1 MWIDI
6 MVVFNLS
13 DVYALGFSFCKVTGN
28 CHISQKQKWPWVWLI
43 LFTSIIRSHVVAAEI
58 KRQLI
63 LAHSYFQTLH
73 LTNWT
78 NLLNLSTRKNIFH
91 FVDITKSRRNQLI
104 DTNLKDWCNFVCY
117 LVLIR
122 VLRKCYI
129 NLKLCLCLE
138 RAQTL
143 PVSDSF
149 HWPPVIPYWLKIPK
163 NIGTRVVDD
172 DITFQMDD
180 TDCRVCAY
188 AL

>member
-1 MWIDI
+1 MAFWVWRIFTPWCVGCPL

-13 DVYALGFSFCKVTGN
+13 DIYELSLSFFKVTGN

-73 LTNWT
+73 LTNWA
-78 NLLNLSTRKNIFH
+78 NLLNMSTRKNIFH
-91 FVDITKSRRNQLI
+91 CVDLAKSRRNQLI
-104 DTNLKDWCNFVCY
+104 DTNMKDRCNFVYY

-122 VLRKCYI
+122 VLRKCYF

-138 RAQTL
+138 RAQT
-143 PVSDSF
+143 
-149 HWPPVIPYWLKIPK
+149 
-163 NIGTRVVDD
+163 IGTQLFSNISLD
-172 DITFQMDD
+172 
-180 TDCRVCAY
+180 
-188 AL
+188 